1 MSVPHASLRHFGPA
15 TNDPIADVYTATV
28 GSYPNQMLNDRLQ
41 RLLRLCSI
49 AFWIGFAIIMFR
61 ASQGLDVPF
70 WIWPLGLFLVA
81 CEFIGWSRDK
91 RARQLSDGS

>member
-1 MSVPHASLRHFGPA
+1 MRQTGP
-15 TNDPIADVYTATV
+15 TGHDPEADVYTATV
-28 GSYPNQMLNDRLQ
+28 HSYPNQMLSDRLQ

-49 AFWIGFAIIMFR
+49 AFWIGFAIVMFR

-70 WIWPLGLFLVA
+70 WIWLLGLFLVA